1 MLALALEHGNE
12 EQNPLGVLKMFTAI
26 LLAVCCL
33 AADPVSKA
41 DDDLRLDVR
50 RLVRKLDADQLAE
63 RDEAEKKL
71 VEKGPPALEFIP
83 EADDKT
89 SPEVRERLKRVRQKL
104 QEAAA
109 EAAIQ
114 PSLITLKD
122 DAMPLSKA
130 LAALAEQS
138 GNKIKDCREDFGQP
152 KNDPTIK
159 VDFEKTPFWKALDQ
173 VLDRAELSL
182 YPFADGPGLNVIAKS
197 EKNLPLGDSV
207 AYAGPIR
214 FHPTQAMSIRDL
226 RTDTSPTLR
235 VTVETAWEPRLK
247 PIAIRQRLK
256 DIEATDD
263 RGVRLSVDG
272 EANLDVPV
280 DNDRAAIDFV
290 VPFLAPAR
298 GAKEIASLK
307 GRLTALVQGKIET
320 FKFED
325 LLKAKNAQKHVA
337 GVTVTLE
344 AVQENNEAWEVR
356 MRVKFDDAGDALA
369 SHRGWIFQNEAYL
382 EQPDGTQI
390 PYDAYET
397 TRQGNDEVGLAYL
410 FSLDKPPEKLK
421 FIYKT
426 PSALFSRTFEY
437 ELKKIKLPYGNDK
450 SKLPDDGRSI

>member
-1 MLALALEHGNE
+1 MLTTMLLAL
-12 EQNPLGVLKMFTAI
+12 
-26 LLAVCCL
+26 CCL

-41 DDDLRLDVR
+41 DDDLKLDVR

-63 RDEAEKKL
+63 RDEAEKNL
-71 VEKGPPALEFIP
+71 IDKGPAALEFIP

-89 SPEVRERLKRVRQKL
+89 APEVRERLKRVRQKL
-104 QEAAA
+104 QEATA

-114 PSLITLKD
+114 PALVTLKD
-122 DAMPLSKA
+122 DAMPLSKV

-138 GNKIKDCREDFGQP
+138 GNKIEDRRQP
-152 KNDPTIK
+152 KSDPTIK

-173 VLDRAELSL
+173 VLDRAELAL
-182 YPFADGPGLNVIAKS
+182 YPFADVPGLNVVAKS
-197 EKNLPLGDSV
+197 EKSLPLGDSV
-207 AYAGPIR
+207 AYAGPFR
-214 FHPTQAMSIRDL
+214 FQPTQTMAIRDL
-226 RTDTSPTLR
+226 RTDLTPTLR

-247 PIAIRQRLK
+247 PIAIRQRLQ

-263 RGVRLSVDG
+263 RGVRLTVDG

-280 DNDRAAIDFV
+280 DNERAAIEFV
-290 VPFLAPAR
+290 VPFVAPAR
-298 GAKEIASLK
+298 EAKEIASLK
-307 GRLTALVQGKIET
+307 GKLSTLVPGKVET

-325 LLKAKNAQKHVA
+325 LLKAKNVQKHVA

-344 AVQENNEAWEVR
+344 AVQQNNEAWEVR

-382 EQPDGTQI
+382 EQADGTQI

-397 TRQGNDEVGLAYL
+397 TRQGNDEIGLAYI
-410 FSLDKPPEKLK
+410 FSLEKPPEKLK

>member
-1 MLALALEHGNE
+1 ML
-12 EQNPLGVLKMFTAI
+12 TTI
-26 LLAVCCL
+26 LLALCCL
-33 AADPVSKA
+33 AAGPVSKA
-41 DDDLRLDVR
+41 DDDLKLDVR

-63 RDEAEKKL
+63 RDEAEKNL
-71 VEKGPPALEFIP
+71 IDKGPAALEFIP
-83 EADDKT
+83 DADDKT
-89 SPEVRERLKRVRQKL
+89 SPEIRERLKRVRQKL
-104 QEAAA
+104 QAAMA

-114 PSLITLKD
+114 PAIVTLKD

-138 GNKIKDCREDFGQP
+138 GNKIEDRREDFGQP
-152 KNDPTIK
+152 KSDPQIK

-173 VLDRAELSL
+173 VLDRAELAL
-182 YPFADGPGLNVIAKS
+182 YPFADGPGLNVVAKS
-197 EKNLPLGDSV
+197 EKSLPLGDSV
-207 AYAGPIR
+207 AYAGPFR
-214 FHPTQAMSIRDL
+214 FQPTQTMAIRDL
-226 RTDTSPTLR
+226 RTDSTPPLR

-263 RGVRLSVDG
+263 RGIRLTVDG

-280 DNDRAAIDFV
+280 DSERTAIEFV

-298 GAKEIASLK
+298 EAKEIASLK
-307 GRLTALVQGKIET
+307 GKLTALVQGKVET
-320 FKFED
+320 FQFED
-325 LLKAKNAQKHVA
+325 LLKAKNVQKHVA

-344 AVQENNEAWEVR
+344 AVQQNNEAWEVR

-382 EQPDGTQI
+382 EQTDGTQI

-397 TRQGNDEVGLAYL
+397 TRQGKDEIGLAYI
-410 FSLDKPPEKLK
+410 FSLEKPPQKLK